1 MGLKISKQIIDLHD
15 GNMIITSTQ
24 GQYFQTVITLPI
36 ESLNTSNKI
45 SFWIEQRLKPVHK

>member
-1 MGLKISKQIIDLHD
+1 DMSGVRRSGMGLKISKQIIDLHD

-36 ESLNTSNKI
+36 ESLNT
-45 SFWIEQRLKPVHK
+45 